1 MERLYPC
8 QDKTN
13 GFIKKL
19 WLLATF
25 LVFALQANAQF
36 VGCGEFHNLTFSTQY
51 DMNQFALNYP
61 DCTQVPGNLRI
72 EGSGVTDLTPLSQLT
87 SVGGGIYIG
96 NTNLTDLDGLHNI
109 TNVEHDV
116 RIRNNPS
123 LIDISGLSGLNSDF
137 LAWTGYGLEITN
149 NSQLSTCN
157 LPNFCSYLLN
167 SSNFRT
173 IQNNAG
179 ACATNAAMVQLC
191 TPVTVCPSGS
201 ITLASQA
208 AVNAFAANYPN
219 CIQITGSV
227 KIEGDDITDLAP
239 LSNIIT
245 ITEGLTIRTKNLTSL
260 NGLHNLQKIGKYLY
274 VYETELL
281 TTLNGLAALT
291 EVRGEVIIR
300 TNLALNDISALSNID
315 SSLIRTVP
323 IAADSYGINIFG
335 NPQLATCNIPNF
347 CSYLSNPT
355 NSRNISNNTGNCTSA
370 ILTYAC
376 IPEITTCPMTD
387 LVFNSQ
393 ADLDA
398 YGQFYPACMEIYHS
412 VTISGAVTDLSSL
425 HTIQAIRGNLTISG
439 TSVLTD
445 LDNLSNLTAVYGTI
459 SIHNNLDLEDIS
471 GLSGIRTISNL
482 NGGLT
487 ITNNPALTI
496 CEVPNICMYLV
507 NLSNPRNV
515 ENNSGNCNTATIGNS
530 CMPVLPTCPV
540 SGLVFN
546 TQAQVDAF
554 GLYYPNCT
562 VIPDSVIIS
571 GASITDLSPLGNIQT
586 IQGELS
592 ISGTSGLTNL
602 NDLSSLTSVLGLVSI
617 SSNIG
622 LQDISGLSGIMSF
635 NGLTITN
642 NPALTIC
649 EVPNICMYVVN
660 PANPRNIGNNSGN
673 CNNATIG
680 NSCIPVLPTC
690 PVSSL
695 SFSTQAQVDAYG
707 LYYPNCTEI
716 SGSLSIFGGTI
727 TDLSPLNTIQ
737 TINGPLNIFSTS
749 FTNLNSFGNLT
760 SVKNLAIRHNSQLQ
774 DISGLSNVLELSASN
789 STGLIIEYNPLLATC
804 SIPSICAYTSNVNNP
819 RTINNNAGGC
829 ANSGALGLACEALL
843 PSCPESTSIGFA
855 SQQQLDNFAL
865 NYPNCTNFPGD
876 IYIYADLDLTP
887 LQNLQTIGGNFG
899 IMYNIHDLDGLNALT
914 SIGGSLTIQDSNQLQ
929 NLNALQNLT
938 SIGGSLIIKNIP
950 LLVNFDHLESLTHIG
965 AGIRLE
971 SNAAL
976 VDISALSQLN
986 TMVPP
991 NWGMLR
997 ILNNPLLATCN
1008 VPYICSYLLNPNA
1021 SYLILGNAGDCAS
1034 QYSVVTACNSTSCA
1048 TPSNLTASNIT
1059 INQAEIT
1066 WDNGDNFKNFTIEFG
1081 PSGFT
1086 IGTGTTVSGIT
1097 ANSYLASGLQMGTV
1111 YDVYLKKD
1119 CGYNDSTALM
1129 TTFNTVGYCIPSATH
1144 TSSVSEGIY
1153 IKNFTTTGAITNI
1166 SNIDSGYSA
1175 NGYGNFSGSHSASHY
1190 PGQSINFEAVGG
1202 NGTGTRGLKIWIDWD
1217 NSIAFEEAS
1226 ELVFSSAALQSGTH
1240 SGSFQIPAN
1249 TASGNYR
1256 MRLFL
1261 QENTLPADP
1270 CNTTA
1275 QATAFG
1281 ELEDYTLTV
1290 LELSPCNLDTVTAT
1304 SIISDSATLNW
1315 TSPGSLF
1322 EMEWGPAGF
1331 TQGAGT
1337 QQNGITTASYTL
1349 QGLTE
1354 QTAYDVYVRSICAY
1368 NQSSWVKH
1376 TFSTRSV
1383 CPSGDIIFNTQEKIN
1398 DFATNYPYCTE
1409 LSGNVGFSNNIT
1421 DLAPLNNIVSISGNL
1436 SLTFVPTLTSLNGLT
1451 SLTSVGGEIYIYQ
1464 TKFPDLNSLSSLTTP
1479 GHTIWISGNSLL
1491 NNISG
1496 LKNINLSEG
1505 TLTTL
1510 VISDNPNLA
1519 ICNYDFMCSYFAGSG
1534 YKYIA
1539 NNATGCENQTVIA
1552 TFCATCDAPTNITH
1566 LSVSSACTI
1575 NWTSSGNSF
1584 DIEWGTA
1591 GFKENSL
1598 PSLETQNSVA
1608 AFNYT
1613 MTGLSAS
1620 TSYDVYIRRN
1630 CTNIQSIWVKY
1641 TFSTLSVCPSG
1652 PVVLLSQAD
1661 VDNFGATYPNCT
1673 EIEQNVY
1680 ISGYPNGVTDISPLQ
1695 HIVSIGGEL
1704 EFNSTNLVNLDA
1716 LSNLTHVGGRI
1727 RIISN
1732 YHLVDISGLSNIT
1745 PYELSIV
1752 SNPSLAT
1759 CNLENFCT
1767 FLSGNG
1773 FRNIQ
1778 GNKAD
1783 CFTEQ
1788 TVLATCEPMVPQNCE
1803 GDVVLDSQ
1811 MAVDAFGINNQDCTH
1826 ISGNLTIFGIGITNL
1841 SPLNN
1846 ITSVGGNLMIRNTR
1860 LYNLTGLGAVNTIGG
1875 ELMFESNTYLQDV
1888 TALSSLNSVGGF
1900 SIYQNPLLGSITAF
1914 ESITSVSGT
1923 LAISENNSLASL
1935 QGLHNITNV
1944 GEYLMVV
1951 DNNLLT
1957 NLDPLSNVASVGK
1970 ALYVSGNPSLTTI
1983 DGLSA
1988 ITSVGD
1994 GIVIRNNDALQNLN
2008 GLSQVVN
2015 FAGTIDITE
2024 NTQLNDISA
2033 LENID
2038 YTSISDLRIIGNA
2051 QLSVCNL
2058 ENLCSYFA
2066 DFSKPR
2072 TVAENAIGC
2081 ENMNVIYAACSIV
2094 PPTCPLEPIE
2104 FASQADIDNYALL
2117 YPECTALPFPLFVQG
2132 NNVADFSAFSNLVS
2146 IAGPLYIIETGLQN
2160 LDSLSQLTSINGD
2173 IIIANNSSLTSI
2185 AGLQGIDPESIIYD
2199 YQGLFIVNN
2208 PLLSVCSL
2216 ENLCLYLTN
2225 YDNLR
2230 TISGNAEGCGEQ
2242 ELNAL
2247 CGIVCPPPGDISFRS
2262 QEEIDAFGAMYP
2274 NCTEINGDLE
2284 IGSWSNIIDD
2294 LSPLS
2299 NIQSINGGLSIYGTS
2314 LTHFNSLSNLTAVKG
2329 EWLSISDNN
2338 LLEDV
2343 SGLSNVNLN
2352 NLNPIDMEYDGLYVG
2367 YNPLLSVCNIPN
2379 FCDYLS
2385 NDPATHP
2392 RIIELNAE
2400 GCEDN
2405 DAIAAACL
2413 EPFPCLAPVSLTALA
2428 TFENATISWESMG
2441 TSFDI
2446 EWGFTDFTQGEGLGF
2461 QNNVSELNYTIT
2473 GLSIETSYDVYVRRN
2488 CVDTSSASNWVKY
2501 TFSTVSV
2508 CPSGDLTLSSQ
2519 EAINAFGAMYPN
2531 CTQIQGNLQI
2541 GSMESQNAITDL
2553 SPLSNIQSI
2562 QGGLIISGTSLT
2574 HLNGLS
2580 NLTVV
2585 NGGMVGI
2592 GANSL
2597 LEDISGL
2604 SNVSLNPI
2612 AMQSNGLFIVNN
2624 SLLSVCNIP
2633 NFCEYLSN
2641 LENPRSISGNDGDC
2655 ETSDDVLNKCFA
2667 GNCESYTI
2675 WNGTS
2680 WSNGIPD
2687 NTKRVIVR
2695 NDLTISSDMTACELL
2710 LQAGIVNVNTGAAF
2724 TVEGEI
2730 YNTQSAANFIVES
2743 DANLIQLDDVENIGA
2758 ITVKRNSFPLY
2769 RQDYTLWSSPVA
2781 GQNLRAFSPA
2791 TLFNRFSSYDTSLG
2805 VNGDYVQE
2813 IFTTADMDTKNF
2825 IDAKGYMIRMPNNWP
2840 VFVNEATPGTVYPGV
2855 FKGTPHNG
2863 NIAIPLSSANT
2874 GLNLVGNPYPSNIS
2888 IESLFDANPDIQ
2900 RVLYFWRK
2908 RNDVAGSG
2916 YATYTSLGLTSL
2928 DPEIDGL
2935 DLQNTIKPGQGF
2947 FVQANSATSLHFD
2960 NQMRTSGQNGHF
2972 LRNGNT
2978 IEKHRFWLNLSMNN
2992 QVLGQTLIGY
3002 VSGAT
3007 LGVDNGIDA
3016 AYFNDSALALTSLID
3031 DEEYVIQGRSL
3042 PFADSDV
3049 VPLGFKS
3056 DVAGNF
3062 TISLSN
3068 FDGLFTDDQLIY
3080 LKDKATGMLHDLKM
3094 ADYSFTSATGV
3105 FNDRFEVQYSS
3116 ALGTNNP
3123 VVGHNAILIG
3133 VKNQNI
3139 QINAGSIVMEE
3150 VQLIDMM
3157 GRIIY
3162 TQGAIN
3168 ATSVLLENILSSN
3181 QVLIVRIST
3190 KENGIVTQKI
3200 IF

>member
-25 LVFALQANAQF
+25 LVFSLQANAQF
-36 VGCGEFHNLTFSTQY
+36 VGCGEFYNINITNQY
-51 DMNQFALNYP
+51 DMNQFALNFP
-61 DCTQVPGNLRI
+61 GCTQIPGNLRI
-72 EGSGVTDLTPLSQLT
+72 ETSNITDLSQLAQIT
-87 SVGGGIYIG
+87 SVAGGIYIG
-96 NTNLTDLDGLHNI
+96 ETNLTNLNGLQNI
-109 TNVEHDV
+109 THVGHDV
-116 RIRNNPS
+116 RIRNNP
-123 LIDISGLSGLNSDF
+123 LLTDISGLSNLNSDF
-137 LAWTGYGLEITN
+137 VAWTGFGLEIRN
-149 NSQLSTCN
+149 NPLLSTCN

-173 IQNNAG
+173 ILNNAG
-179 ACATNAAMVQLC
+179 NCAADATMVQLC

-201 ITLASQA
+201 ITLTSQA
-208 AVNAFAANYPN
+208 AVNAFAANHPN

-274 VYETELL
+274 IYETELL

-300 TNLALNDISALSNID
+300 TNLALNDISALSDID

-412 VTISGAVTDLSSL
+412 VTISGAVTDLSAL

-482 NGGLT
+482 NNGLT

-496 CEVPNICMYLV
+496 CEVPNICMYLA
-507 NLSNPRNV
+507 NSANPRNI
-515 ENNSGNCNTATIGNS
+515 ENNSGNCNNATIGNS

-571 GASITDLSPLGNIQT
+571 GAAITDLSPLGNIQT
-586 IQGELS
+586 IEGELS

-617 SSNIG
+617 SNNID
-622 LQDISGLSGIMSF
+622 LQDISGLSGIMTF

-690 PVSSL
+690 PASNV

-716 SGSLSIFGGTI
+716 SGSLSISGGTI

-737 TINGPLNIFSTS
+737 TINGHLNIVSTS
-749 FTNLNSFGNLT
+749 FTNLNSLGNLT
-760 SVKNLAIRHNSQLQ
+760 SVKNLSIRHNSQLQ
-774 DISGLSNVLELSASN
+774 DISGLSDVLELSASN

-829 ANSGALGLACEALL
+829 ANNGALGLACEALL
-843 PSCPESTSIGFA
+843 PSCPESTSIGFTN
-855 SQQQLDNFAL
+855 QQQLNNFAL
-865 NYPNCTNFPGD
+865 NYPNCTNFPGH

-914 SIGGSLTIQDSNQLQ
+914 SIGGDLTIQDSNQLQ

-950 LLVNFDHLESLTHIG
+950 LLVNLDHLESLTHIG
-965 AGIRLE
+965 TGIRLE

-1021 SYLILGNAGDCAS
+1021 SYLILGNAGDCVS

-1048 TPSNLTASNIT
+1048 TPSNLLASNIT

-1066 WDNGDNFKNFTIEFG
+1066 WDNGDNFNNFTIEFG

-1097 ANSYLASGLQMGTV
+1097 ANSYIVNGLQMGTV
-1111 YDVYLKKD
+1111 YDAYLKKD

-1129 TTFNTVGYCIPSATH
+1129 TTFSTVGYCIPSATN

-1190 PGQSINFEAVGG
+1190 SGQSINFEAVGG

-1226 ELVFSSAALQSGTH
+1226 ELVFSSAALQSGIH
-1240 SGSFQIPAN
+1240 SGNFQIPAN
-1249 TASGNYR
+1249 TAPGNYR

-1261 QENTLPADP
+1261 QENALPADP

-1290 LELSPCNLDTVTAT
+1290 LELSPCNLDTVTST
-1304 SIISDSATLNW
+1304 NIISDSATLNW

-1331 TQGAGT
+1331 AQGAGT

-1349 QGLTE
+1349 QELTE

-1376 TFSTRSV
+1376 TFSTRSI
-1383 CPSGDIIFNTQEKIN
+1383 CPSGDLVLQTQAHID
-1398 DFATNYPYCTE
+1398 DFGTNYPNCTAIT
-1409 LSGNVGFSNNIT
+1409 GNVYINGANSNINN
-1421 DLAPLNNIVSISGNL
+1421 LAPLNNIVSISDSFNL
-1436 SLTFVPTLTSLNGLT
+1436 HKLPQLTSVNGFTSLTTIGGAIDIYDTKLTNLNGLA
-1451 SLTSVGGEIYIYQ
+1451 
-1464 TKFPDLNSLSSLTTP
+1464 SLTTV
-1479 GHTIWISGNSLL
+1479 GNSITIAQNTLL
-1491 NNISG
+1491 TNISG
-1496 LKNINLSEG
+1496 IKSINPG
-1505 TLTTL
+1505 T
-1510 VISDNPNLA
+1510 ISSLMIYNNANLA
-1519 ICNYDFMCSYFAGSG
+1519 ICKNDFTCNYISGSAYKYFAGNASG
-1534 YKYIA
+1534 CQNQEA
-1539 NNATGCENQTVIA
+1539 VATACT
-1552 TFCATCDAPTNITH
+1552 TCDAPTNITH
-1566 LSVSSACTI
+1566 APAVSAYTI
-1575 NWTSSGNSF
+1575 NWTSEDGSF
-1584 DIEWGTA
+1584 DIEWGTE
-1591 GFKENSL
+1591 GFVQGTG
-1598 PSLETQNSVA
+1598 TQQNGINTTHFSVP
-1608 AFNYT
+1608 
-1613 MTGLSAS
+1613 GLQELA
-1620 TSYDVYIRRN
+1620 SYDIYIRRD
-1630 CTNIQSIWVKY
+1630 CAFGQSQWIKY
-1641 TFSTLSVCPSG
+1641 TFTTLSLCPAG
-1652 PVVLLSQAD
+1652 NVFLLSQAD

-1673 EIEQNVY
+1673 EIEQNLF

-1716 LSNLTHVGGRI
+1716 LSNLTNVGGRI

-1732 YHLVDISGLSNIT
+1732 YHLVDISGLSSIT

-1767 FLSGNG
+1767 FLSGTG

-1788 TVLATCEPMVPQNCE
+1788 AVLATCEPMVPQNCE

-1811 MAVDAFGINNQDCTH
+1811 MAVDAFGINNQGCNY
-1826 ISGNLTIFGIGITNL
+1826 ISGNLTISGIGITNL

-1846 ITSVGGNLMIRNTR
+1846 ITSVGGNLIIRNTR
-1860 LYNLTGLGAVNTIGG
+1860 LYNLTGLGVVNSIGG

-1914 ESITSVSGT
+1914 ASITNVSGT
-1923 LAISENNSLASL
+1923 VSISENNSLASL

-1957 NLDPLSNVASVGK
+1957 NLDALSNVVSVGK
-1970 ALYVSGNPSLTTI
+1970 ALYVSGNPSLTNI
-1983 DGLSA
+1983 NGLSA
-1988 ITSVGD
+1988 ITTVGD
-1994 GIVIRNNDALQNLN
+1994 GISISNNGALQNLN
-2008 GLSQVVN
+2008 GLNQVVN
-2015 FAGTIDITE
+2015 FAGELTIFE
-2024 NTQLNDISA
+2024 NTQLNDIAA

-2038 YTSISDLRIIGNA
+2038 YTSITDLRIFSNPL
-2051 QLSVCNL
+2051 LSVCNL

-2104 FASQADIDNYALL
+2104 FTSQEDIDNYALL
-2117 YPECTALPFPLFVQG
+2117 YPECTALLFQLVVQG
-2132 NNVADFSAFSNLVS
+2132 NDVTDLSAFSNLESV
-2146 IAGPLYIIETGLQN
+2146 AGSLYIIETGLQN
-2160 LDSLSQLTSINGD
+2160 LDDLSQLTSINGD
-2173 IIIANNSSLTSI
+2173 ITIANNSSLTSI

-2199 YQGLFIVNN
+2199 YQGLFIVDN

-2225 YDNLR
+2225 YDNPR
-2230 TISGNAEGCGEQ
+2230 TISGNAEGCGEPQ
-2242 ELNAL
+2242 LNAL
-2247 CGIVCPPPGDISFRS
+2247 CGIVCPPPGDISLMS
-2262 QEEIDAFGAMYP
+2262 QEDIDAFGAMYP
-2274 NCTEINGDLE
+2274 NCTQINGDLE

-2314 LTHFNSLSNLTAVKG
+2314 LTHFNSLNNLTAVNG
-2329 EWLSISDNN
+2329 AWLAIYDNL
-2338 LLEDV
+2338 LLEDL

-2352 NLNPIDMEYDGLYVG
+2352 NLNPIDMEYDGLYVA

-2385 NDPATHP
+2385 NDPTTHP
-2392 RIIELNAE
+2392 RIIENNAE

-2413 EPFPCLAPVSLTALA
+2413 EPITCMSPVSIMALA
-2428 TFENATISWESMG
+2428 TLDNATISWASMG

-2446 EWGFTDFTQGEGLGF
+2446 EWGLSEFTQGEGLGL

-2473 GLSIETSYDVYVRRN
+2473 GLSTETSYDVYLRKK
-2488 CVDTSSASNWVKY
+2488 CTDSDSNWVKY
-2501 TFSTVSV
+2501 TFSTLSV
-2508 CPSGDLTLSSQ
+2508 CPSGDISFSSQ
-2519 EAINAFGAMYPN
+2519 EAIDAFGAMYPN
-2531 CTQIQGNLQI
+2531 CTQIEGNLQI
-2541 GSMESQNAITDL
+2541 GSFEDESGITDL
-2553 SPLSNIQSI
+2553 SPLSNIQVI
-2562 QGGLIISGTSLT
+2562 QGGLAIDKTSLT

-2580 NLTVV
+2580 NLTAV
-2585 NGGMVGI
+2585 NGSWLSVSV
-2592 GANSL
+2592 NSL

-2612 AMQSNGLFIVNN
+2612 AMQSDGLFINYN
-2624 SLLSVCNIP
+2624 PLLSVCNIP
-2633 NFCEYLSN
+2633 NFCEYLAN
-2641 LENPRSISGNDGDC
+2641 PDNPRMISENAGDC
-2655 ETSDDVLNKCFA
+2655 VNADAIVNKCFA

-2680 WSNGIPD
+2680 WSNGLPD

-2695 NDLTISSDMTACELL
+2695 NDLTITSDVTACELL
-2710 LQAGIVNVNTGAAF
+2710 LQAGIVNVNSGATF

-2730 YNTQSAANFIVES
+2730 HNTQTAANFIVES
-2743 DANLIQLDDVENIGA
+2743 DASLIQFQNVENIGD

-2781 GQNLRAFSPA
+2781 GQNLRAFSPQ

-2805 VNGDYVQE
+2805 ANGEYVQE
-2813 IFTTADMDTKNF
+2813 IFTTADMNTKNF

-2928 DPEIDGL
+2928 NAEIDGL
-2935 DLQNTIKPGQGF
+2935 DLEDTIKPGQGF
-2947 FVQANSATSLHFD
+2947 FVQANSATALNFD
-2960 NQMRTSGQNGHF
+2960 NQMRISGQGGHF
-2972 LRNGNT
+2972 LRSGNT

-2992 QVLGQTLIGY
+2992 QVLGQTLVGY

-3007 LGVDNGIDA
+3007 LEIDNGIDA
-3016 AYFNDSALALTSLID
+3016 AYFNDSALALTSLIAD
-3031 DEEYVIQGRSL
+3031 QEYVIQGRSL
-3042 PFADSDV
+3042 PFTDSDV

-3068 FDGLFTDDQLIY
+3068 FDGLFADNQLIY
-3080 LKDKATGMLHDLKM
+3080 LKDNATGTLHNLKM
-3094 ADYSFTSATGV
+3094 ADYSFTSVTGV

-3123 VVGHNAILIG
+3123 VGVHNAILIG

-3139 QINAGSIVMEE
+3139 QINAGSIVMEKVE
-3150 VQLIDMM
+3150 LIDMM

-3162 TQGAIN
+3162 TQGSIN
-3168 ATSVLLENILSSN
+3168 ATSVLLENIVSSN
-3181 QVLIVRIST
+3181 QVLIVRIRT